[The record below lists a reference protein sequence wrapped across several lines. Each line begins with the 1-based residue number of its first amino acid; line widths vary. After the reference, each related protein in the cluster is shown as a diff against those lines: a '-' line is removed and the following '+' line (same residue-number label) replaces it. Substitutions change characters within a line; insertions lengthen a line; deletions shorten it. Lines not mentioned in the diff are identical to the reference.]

1 MDWNQLNV
9 IHVHG
14 SPECNGVELLFG
26 GDCCPRRNYGK
37 KIHEG
42 KKIFSTELE
51 RLFRNH
57 EFSMLNLET
66 PLCTDDT
73 PTLSFKGAGLHCNPE
88 VASYLKNLE
97 VNAVS
102 IANNHILDHT
112 ESGLFQTIKA
122 LDQAGIR
129 HAGAGKNL
137 AEAEMPLEIECGGLK
152 IGIWCLAEK
161 ELNCAT
167 KKTAGSSFFS
177 PERNFPF
184 IAKMRKQY
192 DFLIIYVHAG
202 HEFTFRPSPRIRD
215 AYRGF
220 INAGAD
226 LVIGHHPHV
235 VEGVEQY
242 GNGFIAYSLGNLVFD
257 SDYVSAY
264 PKTDLGYLVS
274 IAIGKQELRRM
285 TLIPYRLRK
294 EYIVSEL
301 TKNEFDD
308 FSAFLRGIS
317 APLKDDE
324 AFLKEW
330 EKDVIF
336 RWSAYYH
343 IMRNI
348 SNALFNPDD
357 PDYAVRN
364 SNILT
369 CPTHLEMYSEVI
381 RMWKEGKIN
390 RFQK

>member
-1 MDWNQLNV
+1 MDWNRLNV

-14 SPECNGVELLFG
+14 SSKCTGVELLFG
-26 GDCCPRRNYGK
+26 GDCCPCRNYGK

-42 KKIFSTELE
+42 KKIFSDELE
-51 RLFRNH
+51 RLFRSH
-57 EFSMLNLET
+57 EFSMINLES

-73 PTLSFKGAGLHCNPE
+73 PTLSFKGRGLHCAPE
-88 VASYLKNLE
+88 VASYLKNLH
-97 VNAVS
+97 VDAVS

-112 ESGLFQTIKA
+112 ESGLFQTIGA
-122 LDQAGIR
+122 LDRAGVR
-129 HAGAGKNL
+129 HAGAGENL
-137 AEAEMPLEIECGGLK
+137 AAAEMPLEIKCGGLK

-167 KKTAGSSFFS
+167 EKTAGSSFFS
-177 PERNFPF
+177 PIRNFPL
-184 IAKMRKQY
+184 ISQMRDRY
-192 DFLIIYVHAG
+192 DYLIIYIHAG
-202 HEFTFRPSPRIRD
+202 HEFTFRPSPRIRE

-220 INAGAD
+220 IDAGAD

-235 VEGVEQY
+235 IEGVEQY

-274 IAIGKQELRRM
+274 VALEKRKLKRM
-285 TLIPYRLRK
+285 TLIPYRLRDDC
-294 EYIVSEL
+294 IVSEL
-301 TKNEFDD
+301 TEDEFDE
-308 FSAFLRGIS
+308 FAAFLREIS
-317 APLKDDE
+317 DPLKDDE

-336 RWSAYYH
+336 RWSTYRNT
-343 IMRNI
+343 MRNI
-348 SNALFNPDD
+348 SNLLFDPDD

-364 SNILT
+364 SNVLT

-381 RMWKEGKIN
+381 RMWKEGKIS
-390 RFQK
+390 RFQ